1 MNTGPWMVK
10 KMVGSSPV
18 IIGQKLPV
26 SYFGESDYLEI
37 CLDVTRGS
45 SLANSIANAVVGKSD
60 LITVDLSFFI
70 EGQDESKLPE
80 QALAMVRLHHV
91 NMKKTYTN
99 TEWVEEIERRHPNT
113 PNTQEIKSPDS
124 VERFLKFN

>member
-26 SYFGESDYLEI
+26 SYFGGSDYLEI

-45 SLANSIANAVVGKSD
+45 SLANSIANTVVGKSD

-99 TEWVEEIERRHPNT
+99 TDWAEEIDRRHPNT